1 MASDQDSTNS
11 SFTWFEPI
19 AIGKNGDEYD
29 DDAVKIPVSILLVL
43 CFIMSVVGNVCTCA
57 VIIRDRSMRTPTN
70 CYLFNIAIADLTS
83 ASFIPFEIYGMWA
96 PDAYPFGELGCII
109 RFLVWECLSN
119 CSVLTIA
126 AFTVER
132 YLAVSKPFLRHKL
145 NLKPRVYKIIAINWL
160 VSACFCFPDLFLI
173 RLYEKNDQSYCYVTV
188 QFFLKLE
195 IEMCVFF
202 VMPMTMIFVLYIL
215 IGFKIKSMKVS
226 NGTSA
231 VNGKQYRDKTIMMLA
246 AVAATFF
253 FCWFP
258 FFLLRLVLVAPINK
272 WADYGRMV
280 RTLRYIC
287 LVNVYIYTAVN
298 PILYSLMSR
307 KFSRAFK
314 DLLNGRRR
322 NTVFST
328 STRHT
333 TTTTAVSRPAS
344 VSCVPARDSTYLARL
359 QEWTRARERNS
370 C

>member
-1 MASDQDSTNS
+1 MASDQDSANS
-11 SFTWFEPI
+11 FFTWFGPI
-19 AIGKNGDEYD
+19 AIGEDGGKYD
-29 DDAVKIPVSILLVL
+29 DDSVKIPVSILLVL

-70 CYLFNIAIADLTS
+70 CYLFNIAITDLT
-83 ASFIPFEIYGMWA
+83 AALFIPFEVYVMWA
-96 PDAYPFGELGCII
+96 PDAYPFGEVGCII
-109 RFLVWECLSN
+109 RFLAWECLCN

-132 YLAVSKPFLRHKL
+132 YLVVSKPFLRQKL
-145 NLKPRVYKIIAINWL
+145 TLRPRVYKIVATNWL
-160 VSACFCFPDLFLI
+160 VSVCFCLPFLFAI
-173 RLYEKNDQSYCYVTV
+173 HLYEKNDQAYCYLTLPV
-188 QFFLKLE
+188 FLKLE
-195 IEMCVFF
+195 IVTEMCVFF
-202 VMPMTMIFVLYIL
+202 VIPMTMIFVLYIL
-215 IGFKIKSMKVS
+215 IAFKIKSMKVS
-226 NGTSA
+226 NGTSP
-231 VNGKQYRDKTIMMLA
+231 VNGKQYRDKTIVMLA

-272 WADYGRMV
+272 WADYGKML

-314 DLLNGRRR
+314 DLLKGRRH

-333 TTTTAVSRPAS
+333 ATAVS
-344 VSCVPARDSTYLARL
+344 
-359 QEWTRARERNS
+359 
-370 C
+370 